1 MLPISFAFYLIQT
14 NGRNILVDVGYN
26 DGAGFVRRRFCKP
39 VEVLKSYGLQPEEI
53 TDVVITHAHHDH
65 LEAIGA
71 YKNAVI
77 YIQENEYQAGLGI
90 IPTEAKV
97 CRFKTEY
104 PLCYG
109 VTLKKIGGHSKGS
122 SIVICDLDDK
132 QYALCGDECYVKSC
146 LTHRIPTESSCN
158 PVLSKAF
165 VLEYSKSQYVL
176 FCFMIQTSYLGVW
189 VMR

>member
-77 YIQENEYQAGLGI
+77 YIQETDSPRTDY
-90 IPTEAKV
+90 
-97 CRFKTEY
+97 Y
-104 PLCYG
+104 PPVRKDIGVLQLYLC
-109 VTLKKIGGHSKGS
+109 LR
-122 SIVICDLDDK
+122 
-132 QYALCGDECYVKSC
+132 Q
-146 LTHRIPTESSCN
+146 
-158 PVLSKAF
+158 
-165 VLEYSKSQYVL
+165 
-176 FCFMIQTSYLGVW
+176 M
-189 VMR
+189 